1 MKNINVYKNKLN
13 LPEKYINEPA
23 ISLMLRKPGTL
34 SKREKEWLISYV
46 ALLELRDLKPTISRD
61 KLSDEFVKLLE
72 NKGNK
77 R

>member
-1 MKNINVYKNKLN
+1 MKNINVYRNKLN
-13 LPEKYINEPA
+13 LPEKYIDEPA

-61 KLSDEFVKLLE
+61 KLSDEFVKTI
-72 NKGNK
+72 KK
-77 R
+77 

>member
-1 MKNINVYKNKLN
+1 MRNINVYKNKLK

-46 ALLELRDLKPTISRD
+46 ALLELRDLKPTISKD

>member
-1 MKNINVYKNKLN
+1 MKNINVYLRKLKLN
-13 LPEKYINEPA
+13 PKYLEDSKVA
-23 ISLMLRKPGTL
+23 LMLRKPGTL

-61 KLSDEFVKLLE
+61 KLSDEFVKTIK
-72 NKGNK
+72 NKEDK

>member
-1 MKNINVYKNKLN
+1 MKNFNVYLRKLK
-13 LPEKYINEPA
+13 LPEKYINKPA

-46 ALLELRDLKPTISRD
+46 ALLELRDLKPTIRRD
-61 KLSDEFVKLLE
+61 KLSDDFIKTIK

>member
-1 MKNINVYKNKLN
+1 MKNTNVYRNKLN

-61 KLSDEFVKLLE
+61 KLSDEFVKTI
-72 NKGNK
+72 KK
-77 R
+77 